1 MRRAY
6 SCRAAA
12 AVFSD
17 DARTQK
23 RADGMLSA
31 LECLD
36 AHRNIGPII
45 AQRLCAVNSRQKQ
58 CRAVSAKAVQSG
70 ISAGWRFYIYGRVG
84 FLKIRGSAVLRSKMP
99 ACSGQAG
106 PSRRRARFCQ
116 AECPRAAGKQT
127 LAGGGRGFVKQNARV
142 RRAGGGKLSW
152 PRHAG
157 NPVRR
162 RKACL
167 PRSFGCIRR
176 QSPHGRHSACLGGLA
191 ACCAEA
197 VREKAFAFSPG
208 CGFGSRPRPWA
219 AAGKSGREG
228 AAKGCAPPLRAY
240 KKCTRGP
247 CWGRGCRRAE
257 HRRHSAGLYTINCC
271 VLMDSHTTNIV
282 FTMAHT

>member
-99 ACSGQAG
+99 ACSGQAD
-106 PSRRRARFCQ
+106 PSRRRARFCE
-116 AECPRAAGKQT
+116 AECPRAAG
-127 LAGGGRGFVKQNARV
+127 
-142 RRAGGGKLSW
+142 
-152 PRHAG
+152 
-157 NPVRR
+157 RR
-162 RKACL
+162 RETVLAAA
-167 PRSFGCIRR
+167 RR
-176 QSPHGRHSACLGGLA
+176 QSCPAAQSVFAAQFRMHQAAKPPMAAIRLALGGWLH
-191 ACCAEA
+191 A
-197 VREKAFAFSPG
+197 VQKP
-208 CGFGSRPRPWA
+208 
-219 AAGKSGREG
+219 
-228 AAKGCAPPLRAY
+228 
-240 KKCTRGP
+240 
-247 CWGRGCRRAE
+247 
-257 HRRHSAGLYTINCC
+257 
-271 VLMDSHTTNIV
+271 
-282 FTMAHT
+282 

>member
-23 RADGMLSA
+23 CADGMLSA

-99 ACSGQAG
+99 ACSGQAAENCLDRG
-106 PSRRRARFCQ
+106 TQ
-116 AECPRAAGKQT
+116 ANLSGGTKRLCPAILDAEDGKVPPIAAVRLAAG
-127 LAGGGRGFVKQNARV
+127 AGRMLRRSHTATRFYLLV
-142 RRAGGGKLSW
+142 RLRLWQPAPALSHSWKEGQRRGGKWL
-152 PRHAG
+152 
-157 NPVRR
+157 
-162 RKACL
+162 
-167 PRSFGCIRR
+167 
-176 QSPHGRHSACLGGLA
+176 
-191 ACCAEA
+191 
-197 VREKAFAFSPG
+197 
-208 CGFGSRPRPWA
+208 
-219 AAGKSGREG
+219 
-228 AAKGCAPPLRAY
+228 CAPLRECE
-240 KKCTRGP
+240 KCTRGP
-247 CWGRGCRRAE
+247 CWGRGCGRAE
-257 HRRHSAGLYTINCC
+257 HRRHSARLYTISCC
-271 VLMDSHTTNIV
+271 VLTDSHTTNIV